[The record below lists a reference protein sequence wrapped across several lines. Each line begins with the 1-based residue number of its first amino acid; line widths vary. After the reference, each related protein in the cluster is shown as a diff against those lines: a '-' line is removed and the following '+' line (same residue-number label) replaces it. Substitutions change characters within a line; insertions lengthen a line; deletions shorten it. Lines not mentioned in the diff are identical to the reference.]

1 MSSAVTSASASPIRR
16 ALSQPAFLVISVVLM
31 FSAAILNYAVAEN
44 HLYFKKQPVPQPRE
58 FKDIPP
64 VLGQWMQVSQ
74 DEKLDKEVEDVLGTE
89 KYIYRDYVQVDLRGA
104 DVVVYCWDLDHP
116 KAAAKADDSGNIPD
130 DPDEAALR
138 AKFQAAPFDQRVA
151 MIRDALKGRASDE
164 CKKMVLA
171 LQMQRDDGVVN
182 MGLTYY
188 TGLVD
193 TVAHIPDRC
202 YIADGYEPSSYTT
215 PTWNV
220 APAGAPAQPL
230 GVHFI
235 SFEDQTGNNRVPKCV
250 AYVFQVNGEYQCDPL
265 EVRIRLQNLMQRYG
279 YYAKIELMTVN
290 KEREMQD
297 VDTQTAADMMTQ
309 FLTAAK
315 PEIEKCLPDWKKVTQ
330 GQ

>member
-1 MSSAVTSASASPIRR
+1 MKSVPASPIRR

-31 FSAAILNYAVAEN
+31 FAAAILNYAVAEN

-58 FKDIPP
+58 FKDIPT
-64 VLGQWMQVSQ
+64 VMGHWMQVSQ
-74 DEKLDKEVEDVLGTE
+74 DEKLDKEVEDVLATS
-89 KYIYRDYVQVDLRGA
+89 KYIYRDYIQVDLRGA
-104 DVVVYCWDLDHP
+104 DLLAYWWSQDHN
-116 KAAAKADDSGNIPD
+116 KTVTKADEAGSPADE
-130 DPDEAALR
+130 DPAVTALR
-138 AKFQAAPFDQRVA
+138 AKFQAASFDQRVA
-151 MIRDALKGRASDE
+151 MINDAQKSRTSDD

-171 LQMQRDDGVVN
+171 LQMERDDGVVN

-202 YIADGYEPSSYTT
+202 YIADGYEPSNYEK
-215 PTWNV
+215 PNWNV
-220 APAGAPAQPL
+220 APPGAPPQPL

-235 SFEDQTGNNRVPKCV
+235 SFEDQTGNNRVPKFV
-250 AYVFQVNGEYQCDPL
+250 AYFFQVNGEYQSDPL

-290 KEREMQD
+290 KERQMQE
-297 VDTQTAADMMTQ
+297 VDSQTAADMMTQ
-309 FLTAAK
+309 FLVAAK

-330 GQ
+330 GH